1 MPRSIFCVSIFWE
14 LPSIQGAG
22 RELSLFNFNHVPAKG
37 TTMTFLMRHFGLSI
51 SILIPAKGTTIYIS
65 AIHASAWIS
74 IHVPAKGTTMQKSL
88 KSRYLNGFQSTF
100 PRRERRQN
108 KQFPPSI
115 FRHFHLNIR
124 TPCLHCAL
132 FSLFHLQT
140 HPFCAFFLVRI
151 SQSFYVHFGFALH
164 N

>member
-74 IHVPAKGTTMQKSL
+74 IHVPAKGTTKPS
-88 KSRYLNGFQSTF
+88 KGAAAEFFNFNPRSREGNDL
-100 PRRERRQN
+100 
-108 KQFPPSI
+108 
-115 FRHFHLNIR
+115 
-124 TPCLHCAL
+124 L
-132 FSLFHLQT
+132 FDFS
-140 HPFCAFFLVRI
+140 
-151 SQSFYVHFGFALH
+151 
-164 N
+164 